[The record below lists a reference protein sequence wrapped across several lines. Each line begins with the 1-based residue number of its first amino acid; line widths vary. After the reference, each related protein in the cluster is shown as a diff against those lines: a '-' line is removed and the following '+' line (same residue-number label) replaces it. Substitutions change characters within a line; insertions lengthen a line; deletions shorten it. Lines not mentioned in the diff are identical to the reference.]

1 MFGSMRA
8 DFGYPLGVIRPHRLA
23 PRPLSGLAELLGVGR
38 TTEDIQNGFGILSG
52 VTLDSR
58 AVRPGDL
65 YAALPGS
72 RTHGAAYSDQAVA
85 AGAVAILTDPDGR
98 DHAARTGVPVF
109 VVSNPRERLGD
120 VSCWIYGDP
129 SHRMTIIGV
138 TGTSGKST
146 TSYLCEAGLRAAG
159 HTTGLIGGVEIKI
172 GQELVRASLTT
183 PEAPDLQALLA
194 VMAERGVTAAAMEVS
209 SHSLALSRVA
219 GTRYGVAVF
228 TNLSQDHLDFHAGFE
243 DYFRAK
249 AKLFTPAYSAVGV
262 VNVADRYGR
271 RLVTEATVPVT
282 TFCADAGSGAYPQ
295 AEWRAADVRC
305 GADGSTFRVIGPGGV
320 EADASVTLPGPFNV
334 ANALAAIVAL
344 VEAGV
349 DLADAVTGVA
359 SCPGV
364 PGRLQRVLVSSGG
377 ATPRTPRRAP
387 DGSAIVSGALSPGAG
402 PAPAGGGR
410 REPYFP
416 PVDTDQLPDAFVDYS
431 HKPGA
436 VEAVLGA
443 LRPVTSGELIVVL
456 GCGGDRDRGKRPL
469 MGAAAARLADVAI
482 FTSDNP
488 RTEDPLAILAEMLQG
503 VLGVSQGE
511 RARVIIEPDRAAAI
525 DLAVSLTGKGDVVL
539 VAGKGHET
547 GQYVGGSVLPFSD
560 TEVAAAALARHAAGD
575 GTGRS

>member
-1 MFGSMRA
+1 MFGSMHA
-8 DFGYPLGVIRPHRLA
+8 DIGYPSGVIRPARLA
-23 PRPLSGLAELLGVGR
+23 PRPLSGLAELLGMGR
-38 TTEDIQNGFGILSG
+38 PGDFDDGFGAISG

-58 AVRPGDL
+58 AVQPGDL

-72 RTHGAAYSDQAVA
+72 RTHGAAYAEQAAA

-98 DHAARTGVPVF
+98 DRAARAGVPVF
-109 VVSNPRERLGD
+109 VVASPRDRLGD
-120 VSCWIYGDP
+120 VACWIYGDP

-138 TGTSGKST
+138 TGTSGKTT

-159 HTTGLIGGVEIKI
+159 HTAGLVGGVEIKI
-172 GQELVRASLTT
+172 GAEAGRASLTT

-209 SHSLALSRVA
+209 SHSLALGRVA

-271 RLVTEATVPVT
+271 RLVAEATVPIV
-282 TFCADAGSGAYPQ
+282 TFCADEASGGYPQ
-295 AEWRAADVRC
+295 ADWRAANVRC

-320 EADASVTLPGPFNV
+320 EADASVVLPGAFNV
-334 ANALAAIVAL
+334 ANALGAIVAL

-349 DLADAVTGVA
+349 DLADAVEGVG

-364 PGRLQRVLVSSGG
+364 PGRLQRVPAG
-377 ATPRTPRRAP
+377 TTHRRPAGVP
-387 DGSAIVSGALSPGAG
+387 DGYPVLPGTHKAAG
-402 PAPAGGGR
+402 
-410 REPYFP
+410 
-416 PVDTDQLPDAFVDYS
+416 TPDVFVDYS

-436 VEAVLGA
+436 VEAVLTA
-443 LRPVTSGELIVVL
+443 LAQVTSGELIVVL

-469 MGAAAARLADVAI
+469 MGAAAARLADVAV

-488 RTEDPLAILAEMLQG
+488 RSEDPLAILGEMLQG
-503 VLGVSQGE
+503 VLGVPRGE

-525 DLAVSLTGKGDVVL
+525 ELAVRLAGKGDVVL

-547 GQYVGGSVLPFSD
+547 GQYVGGTVLPFD
-560 TEVAAAALARHAAGD
+560 DAVVTAEALARQAGQ
-575 GTGRS
+575 GSPA

>member
-1 MFGSMRA
+1 M
-8 DFGYPLGVIRPHRLA
+8 
-23 PRPLSGLAELLGVGR
+23 
-38 TTEDIQNGFGILSG
+38 
-52 VTLDSR
+52 
-58 AVRPGDL
+58 
-65 YAALPGS
+65 
-72 RTHGAAYSDQAVA
+72 
-85 AGAVAILTDPDGR
+85 
-98 DHAARTGVPVF
+98 
-109 VVSNPRERLGD
+109 RLGD

-129 SHRMTIIGV
+129 SHRMTTIGV
-138 TGTSGKST
+138 TGTSGKTT

-159 HTTGLIGGVEIKI
+159 HSTGLIGGVEIRI
-172 GQELVRASLTT
+172 GTELVKAALTT

-194 VMAERGVTAAAMEVS
+194 VMAERRVTGVAMEVS
-209 SHSLALSRVA
+209 SHSLALGRVA
-219 GTRYGVAVF
+219 GTRFGVAVF

-271 RLVTEATVPVT
+271 RLVAEASVPIV
-282 TFCADAGSGAYPQ
+282 TFCADPASGAYAQ

-305 GADGSTFRVIGPGGV
+305 GADGSTFRVVGPGGV
-320 EADASVTLPGPFNV
+320 EADASVTLPGQFNV
-334 ANALAAIVAL
+334 ANALGAIVAL
-344 VEAGV
+344 VEAGA
-349 DLADAVTGVA
+349 DLADAVEGVA

-364 PGRLQRVLVSSGG
+364 PGRLQRVV
-377 ATPRTPRRAP
+377 A
-387 DGSAIVSGALSPGAG
+387 SPGG
-402 PAPAGGGR
+402 
-410 REPYFP
+410 
-416 PVDTDQLPDAFVDYS
+416 PDAFIDYS

-488 RTEDPLAILAEMLQG
+488 RSEDPLAILAEMLQG
-503 VLGVSQGE
+503 VLGVAQAE

-525 DLAVSLTGKGDVVL
+525 ELAAAMAGKGDVVL

-547 GQYVGGSVLPFSD
+547 GQYIGGAVLPFDDS
-560 TEVAAAALARHAAGD
+560 EVTADALARHSGRG
-575 GTGRS
+575 GTA

>member
-8 DFGYPLGVIRPHRLA
+8 DFGYPLGVIRPRRLA

-38 TTEDIQNGFGILSG
+38 TEEIQNGFGILSG

-65 YAALPGS
+65 YAALPGT

-129 SHRMTIIGV
+129 SHRMTMIGV
-138 TGTSGKST
+138 TGTSGKTT

-159 HTTGLIGGVEIKI
+159 HTTGLVGGVEIKI
-172 GQELVRASLTT
+172 GQELVKASLTT

-209 SHSLALSRVA
+209 SHSLALGRVA
-219 GTRYGVAVF
+219 GTRYDVAVF

-271 RLVTEATVPVT
+271 RLVAEATVPVT

-320 EADASVTLPGPFNV
+320 EADASVTLPGAFNV
-334 ANALAAIVAL
+334 ANALGAIVAL
-344 VEAGV
+344 VEAGA
-349 DLADAVTGVA
+349 DLADAVSGVA
-359 SCPGV
+359 ACPGV
-364 PGRLQRVLVSSGG
+364 PGRLQRVVLPPGG
-377 ATPRTPRRAP
+377 TTP
-387 DGSAIVSGALSPGAG
+387 G
-402 PAPAGGGR
+402 PEVRWP
-410 REPYFP
+410 
-416 PVDTDQLPDAFVDYS
+416 PDAFVDYS

-436 VEAVLGA
+436 VEAVLTA

-482 FTSDNP
+482 LTSDNP
-488 RTEDPLAILAEMLQG
+488 RSEDPLGILDEMLHG
-503 VLGVSQGE
+503 VLGVPHGE
-511 RARVIIEPDRAAAI
+511 RARLIIEPDRAAAI
-525 DLAVSLTGKGDVVL
+525 DLAVAMAGKGDVVL

-547 GQYVGGSVLPFSD
+547 GQYVGGTVLPFDD
-560 TEVAAAALARHAAGD
+560 TEVTAAALARHAEPRLARRDPVARRGD
-575 GTGRS
+575 RRDHRWHPQSLRSPRRPTRS

>member
-1 MFGSMRA
+1 M
-8 DFGYPLGVIRPHRLA
+8 
-23 PRPLSGLAELLGVGR
+23 
-38 TTEDIQNGFGILSG
+38 
-52 VTLDSR
+52 
-58 AVRPGDL
+58 RPGDL
-65 YAALPGS
+65 YAALPGT

-98 DHAARTGVPVF
+98 DQAARTGVPVF
-109 VVSNPRERLGD
+109 VVSSPRERLGD

-129 SHRMTIIGV
+129 SHRMTMIGV
-138 TGTSGKST
+138 TGTSGKTT

-159 HTTGLIGGVEIKI
+159 HTTGLVGGVEIKI
-172 GQELVRASLTT
+172 GKELVKASLTT

-209 SHSLALSRVA
+209 SHSLALGRVA
-219 GTRYGVAVF
+219 GTRYDVAVF

-282 TFCADAGSGAYPQ
+282 TFCADAASGAYPQ

-334 ANALAAIVAL
+334 ANALGAIVAL

-349 DLADAVTGVA
+349 DLADAVSGVA
-359 SCPGV
+359 ACPGV
-364 PGRLQRVLVSSGG
+364 PGRLQRVTLPPPGG
-377 ATPRTPRRAP
+377 PRTHRV
-387 DGSAIVSGALSPGAG
+387 SAG
-402 PAPAGGGR
+402 
-410 REPYFP
+410 
-416 PVDTDQLPDAFVDYS
+416 QPDAFVDYS

-436 VEAVLGA
+436 VEAVLTA

-469 MGAAAARLADVAI
+469 MGAAAVRLADVAI

-488 RTEDPLAILAEMLQG
+488 RSEDPLGILAEMLHG
-503 VLGVSQGE
+503 VLGVPQGE
-511 RARVIIEPDRAAAI
+511 RARLIIEPDRAAAI
-525 DLAVSLTGKGDVVL
+525 DLAVAMAGKGDVVL

-547 GQYVGGSVLPFSD
+547 GQYVGGTVLPFD
-560 TEVAAAALARHAAGD
+560 DAEVTAAALARHAGQG
-575 GTGRS
+575 GTS

>member
-1 MFGSMRA
+1 MRRTESVG
-8 DFGYPLGVIRPHRLA
+8 D
-23 PRPLSGLAELLGVGR
+23 GL
-38 TTEDIQNGFGILSG
+38 GILSG

-58 AVRPGDL
+58 AVKPGDL
-65 YAALPGS
+65 YAALPGT

-85 AGAVAILTDPDGR
+85 AGAVAILTDPGGR
-98 DHAARTGVPVF
+98 DRAARTGVPVF
-109 VVSNPRERLGD
+109 VVSDPRERLGD

-129 SHRMTIIGV
+129 SQRMTMIGV
-138 TGTSGKST
+138 TGTSGKTT
-146 TSYLCEAGLRAAG
+146 TSYLCAAGLRAAG
-159 HTTGLIGGVEIKI
+159 HTAGLIGGVEIRI
-172 GQELVRASLTT
+172 GGEVVKASLTT

-209 SHSLALSRVA
+209 SHSLALGRVA

-228 TNLSQDHLDFHAGFE
+228 TNLSQDHLDFHSGFE

-271 RLVTEATVPVT
+271 RLVAEASVPIT
-282 TFCADAGSGAYPQ
+282 TFCADASSGAYGQ

-305 GADGSTFRVIGPGGV
+305 GADGSTFRVVGPGGV
-320 EADASVTLPGPFNV
+320 EADATVALPGPFNV
-334 ANALAAIVAL
+334 ANALGAIVAL
-344 VEAGV
+344 VEAGA
-349 DLADAVTGVA
+349 DLADAVDGVA

-364 PGRLQRVLVSSGG
+364 PGRLQRVLLPSGG
-377 ATPRTPRRAP
+377 TAPRTPR
-387 DGSAIVSGALSPGAG
+387 VS
-402 PAPAGGGR
+402 AGGG
-410 REPYFP
+410 
-416 PVDTDQLPDAFVDYS
+416 PVAKTATVPGQHPATEGPGVSSRPAVDLDQLPDVFVDYS

-436 VEAVLGA
+436 VEAVLGG

-488 RTEDPLAILAEMLQG
+488 RSEDPLGILDEMLHG
-503 VLGVSQGE
+503 VLGLPQGE
-511 RARVIIEPDRAAAI
+511 RARLIIEPDRATAI
-525 DLAVSLTGKGDVVL
+525 DLAVGMAGKGDVVL

-547 GQYVGGSVLPFSD
+547 GQYVGGMVLPFD
-560 TEVAAAALARHAAGD
+560 DAEVSAAALARRGGA
-575 GTGRS
+575 S

>member
-8 DFGYPLGVIRPHRLA
+8 DFGYPLGVIRPARLA
-23 PRPLSGLAELLGVGR
+23 PRPLSGLAELLGLGR
-38 TTEDIQNGFGILSG
+38 TESIRSGIGILSG
-52 VTLDSR
+52 ATLDSR
-58 AVRPGDL
+58 AVQPGDL
-65 YAALPGS
+65 YAALPGT
-72 RTHGAAYSDQAVA
+72 RTHGAAYGDQAVA

-98 DHAARTGVPVF
+98 DRAARTGVPVF

-129 SHRMTIIGV
+129 SHRMTMIGV
-138 TGTSGKST
+138 TGTSGKTT

-159 HTTGLIGGVEIKI
+159 HRTGLVGGVEIKI
-172 GQELVRASLTT
+172 GPELVKASLTT

-209 SHSLALSRVA
+209 SHSLALGRVA
-219 GTRYGVAVF
+219 GTRFGVAVF

-249 AKLFTPAYSAVGV
+249 AKLFTPAYCAVGV

-282 TFCADAGSGAYPQ
+282 TFCADAASGAYAQ

-320 EADASVTLPGPFNV
+320 EADASVALPGQFNV
-334 ANALAAIVAL
+334 ANALGAIVAL

-349 DLADAVTGVA
+349 DLADAVAGVA

-364 PGRLQRVLVSSGG
+364 PGRLQRVQLPAGG
-377 ATPRTPRRAP
+377 TVPRTPRS
-387 DGSAIVSGALSPGAG
+387 DPG
-402 PAPAGGGR
+402 
-410 REPYFP
+410 
-416 PVDTDQLPDAFVDYS
+416 LPDVFVDYS

-436 VEAVLGA
+436 VEAVLSA

-469 MGAAAARLADVAI
+469 MGAAAVRLADVAI

-488 RTEDPLAILAEMLQG
+488 RSEDPLGILAEMLHG
-503 VLGVSQGE
+503 VLGVPQGE
-511 RARVIIEPDRAAAI
+511 RGRLIIEPDRAAAI
-525 DLAVSLTGKGDVVL
+525 DLAVAMAGKGDVVL

-547 GQYVGGSVLPFSD
+547 GQYVGAAVLPFD
-560 TEVAAAALARHAAGD
+560 DAVVTAEALARHAGQG
-575 GTGRS
+575 GTS

>member
-1 MFGSMRA
+1 
-8 DFGYPLGVIRPHRLA
+8 VIRPDRLP

-38 TTEDIQNGFGILSG
+38 TQGVGSGGDSGMGILSG

-65 YAALPGS
+65 YAALPGA

-98 DHAARTGVPVF
+98 DRAARTGVPVF
-109 VVSNPRERLGD
+109 VVSSPRMRLGD

-129 SHRMTIIGV
+129 SHRMTMIGV
-138 TGTSGKST
+138 TGTSGKTT

-159 HTTGLIGGVEIKI
+159 HTTGLVGGVEIKI
-172 GQELVRASLTT
+172 GPELARASLTT

-209 SHSLALSRVA
+209 SHSLALGRVA
-219 GTRYGVAVF
+219 GTRYVAAVF

-271 RLVTEATVPVT
+271 RLVAEAEIPVV
-282 TFCADAGSGAYPQ
+282 TFCADEASGAYPQ

-305 GADGSTFRVIGPGGV
+305 GADGSAFRVIGPGGV
-320 EADASVTLPGPFNV
+320 EADASVTLPGAFNV
-334 ANALAAIVAL
+334 ANALGAIVSL
-344 VEAGV
+344 VEAGI
-349 DLADAVTGVA
+349 DLADAVAGVA

-364 PGRLQRVLVSSGG
+364 PGRLQRVYPSLGG
-377 ATPRTPRRAP
+377 TPPRTPE
-387 DGSAIVSGALSPGAG
+387 VVPG
-402 PAPAGGGR
+402 
-410 REPYFP
+410 
-416 PVDTDQLPDAFVDYS
+416 QPDAFVDYS

-436 VEAVLGA
+436 VEAVLTA

-488 RTEDPLAILAEMLQG
+488 RSEDPLGILDEMLHG
-503 VLGVSQGE
+503 VLSVPRAE
-511 RARVIIEPDRAAAI
+511 RARLLIEPDRAAAI
-525 DLAVSLTGKGDVVL
+525 DLAVTLAGKGDVVL

-547 GQYVGGSVLPFSD
+547 GQYVGGTVLPFD
-560 TEVAAAALARHAAGD
+560 DAMVTAAALARAAGHG
-575 GTGRS
+575 GTACASAGRPASRGGTA